1 MKDYILRNRVARRRS
16 YFIDLKTKKELLMGT
31 GFDNFTDDAHADFS
45 ELPDSIL
52 VNRNLLSSMMEK
64 FGFKQLSTEWCI
76 IIFPIHH
83 HLSCLIFHLLNKKMN
98 KKNSKKN

>member
-1 MKDYILRNRVARRRS
+1 MTDSKGSGHNRRAAVGLTL
-16 YFIDLKTKKELLMGT
+16 IDLKTKKELPMGT
-31 GFDNFTDDAHADFS
+31 GLDNFTDDAHADFS
-45 ELPDSIL
+45 QLPDSIL

-83 HLSCLIFHLLNKKMN
+83 HLSCLIFHLRTKENG
-98 KKNSKKN
+98 